1 MNRKGRRS
9 LNCKR
14 GNKIQ
19 FSQNILKESQID
31 REIKNLFLGKLEQF
45 VNGLREKAPFRKLDA
60 VFAEF
65 HKKRLAD
72 KCFQFALLS
81 TLQQCEIIV
90 IQYSKPIAFKV
101 SLCCSQKNKSI
112 FH

>member
-1 MNRKGRRS
+1 MNRKGSRS

-19 FSQNILKESQID
+19 FNRNILKGSQID
-31 REIKNLFLGKLEQF
+31 RELKDFFLDKLEQF
-45 VNGLREKAPFRKLDA
+45 VNGLRENVLFRKLDA

-72 KCFQFALLS
+72 KSFQFALLS
-81 TLQQCEIIV
+81 TLQQCEMIV
-90 IQYSKPIAFKV
+90 IQYSKAN
-101 SLCCSQKNKSI
+101 Q
-112 FH
+112 